1 MSVHFA
7 LLWVAA
13 SLGAGPEQAAG
24 RELAPPVRLQA
35 QGEFIQTHHA
45 APFVVDWDGDGRLD
59 LLVGEF
65 APGGLRIYRNVGS
78 SQEPKFAA
86 PVRFTTTK
94 GEGRV
99 PTG

>member
-1 MSVHFA
+1 MSAHLTTLWIA
-7 LLWVAA
+7 LLLAA
-13 SLGAGPEQAAG
+13 PPPRPERG
-24 RELAPPVRLQA
+24 ELAPPVRLQA

-65 APGGLRIYRNVGS
+65 SPGGLRIYRNVGTAN
-78 SQEPKFAA
+78 EPKFAA